1 MLSTDPKDLYAE
13 IEAAEEL
20 RTKHL
25 ATMRDQIEKY
35 HGPYYKEGYF
45 SGYAAENHYYEY
57 ISLIV
62 PRLIFDNPRVRVG
75 TRRPGTQD
83 MVARAIRLGLN
94 RWIRDTNL
102 RESLT
107 DVATDMVF
115 NYGVLL
121 VTEEENKT
129 LRPKQG
135 IQKPSHPM
143 RPTVT
148 RIPQD
153 RFIVDAAA
161 TTMNDARF
169 VGHRWVRDKEDLEEM
184 AHDNPDDGWD
194 IDAIKSLTAT
204 TDNSE
209 LGRTNDRI
217 PDRKEV
223 VCYEVWIPEVQIDEE
238 HTTSEGFHG
247 TIYTLGVAS
256 AKDADEK
263 IAFVREPRPYYGP
276 RWGPYT
282 MFGLYN
288 VPNAIYP
295 LGSLTAIEGQ
305 IEELNRHAE
314 SAASSAD
321 QYKKLILVDNTDPKF
336 VQRVK
341 DAKDNYVIPVSGLER
356 AGVVQAE
363 VGGMTAQQLNYLQV
377 ARDRLDRNSGLTDAQ
392 RGNVEGRG
400 TATEVTVAAEAG
412 TARMAFMKRQF
423 SDSVQRVLCTVAWY
437 LYYDDRVVMPL
448 GVEAEREFG
457 QSDPWLVG
465 GEHDPE
471 SGASFDDLELEI
483 EPYSMERTT
492 EGTHQR
498 RTMEMFNLIT
508 STAPLIPQLPFVNWK
523 ELYHRIG
530 DAFNVPDIGSLIDPD
545 LAREM
550 VQAGEIV
557 PDGKKPDD
565 PRLSKDMGPAAEAGK
580 ARPKITEADRG
591 GIAQRAQM
599 ENMMGQQTGTE
610 AQRMFQ
616 GGM

>member
-13 IEAAEEL
+13 IAAAEEL
-20 RTKHL
+20 REKHL
-25 ATMRDQIEKY
+25 VSQKDQIEKY
-35 HGPYYKEGYF
+35 HGPHYKDGYNAN
-45 SGYAAENHYYEY
+45 YAAENHYYEY
-57 ISLIV
+57 VSLIV
-62 PRLIFDNPRVRVG
+62 PRLVFDNPRVRVG

-83 MVARAIRLGLN
+83 MVAKAIRLGLN
-94 RWIRDTNL
+94 RWIRDVNFRTA
-102 RESLT
+102 LT
-107 DVATDMVF
+107 EIATDMVF

-121 VTEEENKT
+121 VTEEENKS
-129 LRPKQG
+129 LRPKDGVQT
-135 IQKPSHPM
+135 PSEIM
-143 RPTVT
+143 RPSVS

-153 RFIVDAAA
+153 RFIIDPVA
-161 TTMNDARF
+161 TNVSDARF
-169 VGHRWVRDKEDLEEM
+169 MGHRWVRDKEDLEEM
-184 AHDNPDDGWD
+184 ASKNPDDGWD
-194 IDAIKSLTAT
+194 LDAIKTLSET
-204 TDNSE
+204 TDSKE
-209 LGRTNDRI
+209 LGRANDRT

-223 VCYEVWIPEVQIDEE
+223 VCYEIWIPEVQIDDER
-238 HTTSEGFHG
+238 SSKEGFHG
-247 TIYTLGVAS
+247 TIYTLGVS
-256 AKDADEK
+256 TAKDDDERV
-263 IAFVREPRPYYGP
+263 AFVREPRPYYGP

-288 VPNAIYP
+288 VPNSVYP

-314 SAASSAD
+314 SASRSAD

-341 DAKDNYVIPVSGLER
+341 DAKDNYVLPVSGLEK

-363 VGGMTAQQLNYLQV
+363 VGGMTSQQLSYLQLS
-377 ARDRLDRNSGLTDAQ
+377 RDRLDRNSGLSDAQ

-412 TARMAFMKRQF
+412 TARMSFMKRQF
-423 SDSVQRVLCTVAWY
+423 ADAVQKVLCTVAWY

-457 QSDPWLVG
+457 ESDPWLVG

-498 RTMEMFNLIT
+498 RTMEMFNMIT
-508 STAPLIPQLPFVNWK
+508 STASLIPQLPFVNWK
-523 ELYHRIG
+523 ELYHRMG
-530 DAFNVPDIGSLIDPD
+530 DAFNIPDIGSLVDPD

-550 VQAGEIV
+550 VQMGEIV

-565 PRLSKDMGPAAEAGK
+565 PRLAKDLGAAADAGK

-591 GIAQRAQM
+591 GIAGRAQM
-599 ENMMGQQTGTE
+599 SNMMGQQTGTE
-610 AQRMFQ
+610 AQRLFQ
-616 GGM
+616 GGA